1 MPTGRRICSTVD
13 PLLGLSLGST
23 LLSFPDRT
31 TTLTEKHPRHSIES
45 FMEHFE
51 YIANLVGIDHVAFGP
66 DTMFGDHVALHEL
79 FASQLSITA
88 SRGQQPT
95 QLVEYVDGIE
105 NPAEAFP
112 NIVRWLVKHGYSDT
126 DIGKVIGAN
135 VMGVLG
141 QVWWR

>member
-1 MPTGRRICSTVD
+1 
-13 PLLGLSLGST
+13 
-23 LLSFPDRT
+23 
-31 TTLTEKHPRHSIES
+31 
-45 FMEHFE
+45 
-51 YIANLVGIDHVAFGP
+51 
-66 DTMFGDHVALHEL
+66 MFGDHVALHEL

-135 VMGVLG
+135 VMRVLG